1 MLSPDDGSDVV
12 GEPRLF
18 NLLPPLDQQTYNTI
32 KKDVKTEGAGIRTLA
47 FDEMLTRIKNFC
59 SQNDELNQVRCYV
72 CGICWYPGGL
82 AINFHQF
89 KILVPLLKSTIQSLL
104 QRLGY
109 NSTRST
115 EKQLNQLTELVPRLI
130 NDPHEQRSW
139 HFYQYIAMTPKNP
152 QEEEVFQEV
161 PKSPQPFVAV
171 PPIEAEK
178 PFEPKG
184 TEQEIYSFFDDPFL
198 LPPVFLVEDA
208 SRSEDS
214 PIAF

>member
-18 NLLPPLDQQTYNTI
+18 NLLSPLDQTTYNTI
-32 KKDVKTEGAGIRTLA
+32 KKDVKTEGAGIKTLA
-47 FDEMLTRIKNFC
+47 FDELLTRIKNFC
-59 SQNDELNQVRCYV
+59 SQSDELNQVRCYV

-115 EKQLNQLTELVPRLI
+115 ERQLNQLTELVPRLI

-139 HFYQYIAMTPKNP
+139 HFYTYIAMTPRNP
-152 QEEEVFQEV
+152 QEEEIYEEV
-161 PKSPQPFVAV
+161 PKSPQPFLSA
-171 PPIEAEK
+171 PQIEPEK
-178 PFEPKG
+178 PVEPNG
-184 TEQEIYSFFDDPFL
+184 NEQEIYSFFDDPFL